1 MVRVSKEEYSRKKK
15 DTQEGFGTYQ
25 VCHQLKGDSGV
36 ELEEDVAV
44 SGGTNSGL
52 AEDAAAGIVH
62 LFMFLLV
69 TIVFAPLMP
78 YLALLALDKD
88 ATNGSKAARMGITGT
103 LVIVFLIAIGL
114 FISTGV
120 ESKNPL
126 HVWSHLFVGFY
137 MIWAVIVS
145 MVSISFA
152 KVMKFKFSNALSYGM
167 FTSAADTT
175 FFDPFAV
182 FSEIEVS

>member
-1 MVRVSKEEYSRKKK
+1 MDRVSKEEYSRKKK
-15 DTQEGFGTYQ
+15 DAQEGFETYQ

-62 LFMFLLV
+62 LFMFVLV

-78 YLALLALDKD
+78 YLALLALEKD
-88 ATNGSKAARMGITGT
+88 ATNGSKAARMGMTGT

-137 MIWAVIVS
+137 MIWAVVVS

-152 KVMKFKFSNALSYGM
+152 KVMKFKFSSVLSYEK
-167 FTSAADTT
+167 FTSAADTAIW
-175 FFDPFAV
+175 DPFAV